1 METTKGI
8 CNVPTELACKAEK
21 ESPIR
26 SDDMSELVRLLPND
40 HHNQQLEANVRPADW
55 RNPTPQ
61 GRYNLVVIGAGT
73 AGLVTAAGAAGLG
86 AKVALIERALFG
98 GDCLNFGCVPSKA
111 ILRAAR
117 AAADVRDAG
126 QFGIE
131 VPAEVRVNFSAVME
145 RMRRLRANISPHD
158 SARRFNELG
167 VDVFFGEARFTGPNR
182 IEVGGQTLQFAKG
195 VIATGARA
203 TEPQFPGIQAAGY
216 RNNETIFSLTEL
228 PRRTAVIGTGPTGCE
243 MAQAFSRF
251 GSHVVLI
258 EPVAHGILPNEDPD
272 AAEVV
277 KQSLMRDGIKLL
289 CCSKNLHV
297 EKSSDGKRVS
307 FESHGEQH
315 QIVVDEILVS
325 VGRSPNVEKMGLETA
340 GVQYDKLGV
349 TVNDRLQTTNPK
361 VYAAGDVCSRFKFTH
376 AADAMA
382 RIVIQNSL
390 FFWPA
395 KVSALTIPWCTY
407 TDPEIAHVGLY
418 EKQAAEQGIA
428 IQTFMQPLK
437 DVDRAILDGETEGF
451 VKVHVRHGTDRILGA
466 TIVARH
472 AGEMLSE
479 VTLAIAKRLGLK
491 TLSKT
496 IHPYPTQAEAI
507 RKAGDAYNKGRL
519 TPLVKSLLERWLR
532 WTR

>member
-1 METTKGI
+1 
-8 CNVPTELACKAEK
+8 
-21 ESPIR
+21 
-26 SDDMSELVRLLPND
+26 MSELVQLLPKD
-40 HHNQQLEANVRPADW
+40 LHNQQLEANVRPPDW

-98 GDCLNFGCVPSKA
+98 GDCLNVGCVPSKA
-111 ILRAAR
+111 LLRAAR

-131 VPAEVRVNFSAVME
+131 VPVGVKVNFATVME

-158 SARRFNELG
+158 SARRFKELG
-167 VDVFFGEARFTGPNR
+167 VDVYFGDARFTSPESV
-182 IEVGGQTLQFAKG
+182 EVDGQKLQFAKA
-195 VIATGARA
+195 VIASGARA
-203 TEPQFPGIQAAGY
+203 TEPQFPGIQDAGY
-216 RNNETIFSLTEL
+216 LNNESLFSLTEL
-228 PRRTAVIGTGPTGCE
+228 PRRMAVIGTGPTGSE
-243 MAQAFSRF
+243 MAQAFARF
-251 GSHVVLI
+251 GSQVVLI
-258 EPVAHGILPNEDPD
+258 EPVAHGILPNEDPE
-272 AAEVV
+272 AAETV
-277 KQSLMRDGIKLL
+277 KQSLFRDGINLM
-289 CCSKNLHV
+289 CCCKNLRV
-297 EKSSDGKRVS
+297 EKSSGGKRVS
-307 FESHGEQH
+307 LESHGEQH
-315 QIVVDEILVS
+315 EIVVDEILVS
-325 VGRSPNVEKMGLETA
+325 VGRSPNVEELGLEAA

-349 TVNDRLQTTNPK
+349 TVNDRLQTTNSRI
-361 VYAAGDVCSRFKFTH
+361 YAAGDICSRFKFTH

-407 TDPEIAHVGLY
+407 TDPEVAHVGLY
-418 EKQAAEQGIA
+418 EKQANEQGIA

-437 DVDRAILDGETEGF
+437 DVDRAILDGESEGF
-451 VKVHVRHGTDRILGA
+451 VKVHVRRGTDRILGA
-466 TIVARH
+466 TVVARH

-479 VTLAIAKRLGLK
+479 LTLAMAARLGLK
-491 TLSKT
+491 MLAKT

-507 RKAGDAYNKGRL
+507 KKTGDAFNKGRL
-519 TPLVKSLLERWLR
+519 TPFVKSLFEQWLR